1 MNEYKIQVAKKDNHS
16 NVWKIEEFTWNF
28 VKDMPMKIFIYDSY
42 RLSELV
48 DSALSPLEKA
58 TFFSVMYHRFG
69 ATSACLLSKSGI
81 SRVMG
86 ISYNTASKGLEGLVK
101 AKVLVRVDGYIF
113 DNRVC
118 QFYIND
124 YELWELPHRNLE
136 KRVELEFTDTVIQDL
151 TTSIYL

>member
-1 MNEYKIQVAKKDNHS
+1 MSDYKISVARKDKHS
-16 NVWKIEEFTWNF
+16 NIWKVEEFSWNF
-28 VKDMPMKIFIYDSY
+28 VKDMPMKRFLYDSCQFE
-42 RLSELV
+42 ELV

-58 TFFSVMYHRFG
+58 IFFSVMYHRFD
-69 ATSACLLSKSGI
+69 ATSACLLSKSGV
-81 SRVMG
+81 SRSMG

-124 YELWELPHRNLE
+124 YDQWELPQKQVE
-136 KRVELEFTDTVIQDL
+136 EPVELDFTDTVI
-151 TTSIYL
+151 